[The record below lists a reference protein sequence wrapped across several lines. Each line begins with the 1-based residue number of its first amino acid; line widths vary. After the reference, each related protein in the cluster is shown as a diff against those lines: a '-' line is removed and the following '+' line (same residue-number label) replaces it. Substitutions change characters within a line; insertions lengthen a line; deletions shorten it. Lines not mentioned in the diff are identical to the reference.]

1 MPWVDVGQT
10 PVEGV
15 GVGGV
20 GWSETSRS
28 GSKTAHGDVCL
39 DPVKILLVEDS
50 RRLRQVLRAMIG
62 RLGDVDVIEAE
73 DVATARLA
81 LERVAIDAMILDVR
95 LSDRPTDRG
104 GFDLLRE
111 LRQAGR
117 ALPTI
122 VLTSSS
128 ELEDVREA
136 LRLGARDYLLKDE
149 LSAQVL
155 VPLLE
160 ELREPPPSRVRVTS
174 HNEVLGSS
182 PAMEH
187 LRQLIARVADTPS
200 TVLLRGETGAGKGL
214 VARALHRAS
223 RRAAEPFV
231 VVHCAAMPPTL
242 VESSLFGH
250 ERGAFTGADRRVRGH
265 LELAGGGT
273 LLLDEIAELPLEMQ
287 AKLLHVLDD
296 RSFRPLGAEREVA
309 LRARIVAATHVDL
322 LARVRQGL
330 FREDLYHRLSVVV
343 VAVPSLAARGDDV
356 RELVEAFAAAQP
368 RGLTFTREALE
379 WLRHRPWPGNVREL
393 HNVVERLAVLAEDPH
408 VDVPTLEALVPPTE
422 TTTDVGEA
430 VQTLLHL
437 PAPDGRSRLHIA
449 EEKLLTAAMLECDGN
464 KSAAARLLGVQ
475 RKAFQRRLDRLRRS
489 G

>member
-1 MPWVDVGQT
+1 MKV
-10 PVEGV
+10 
-15 GVGGV
+15 
-20 GWSETSRS
+20 
-28 GSKTAHGDVCL
+28 
-39 DPVKILLVEDS
+39 LLVEDS

-81 LERVAIDAMILDVR
+81 LERVAVDAMILDVR
-95 LSDRPTDRG
+95 LSDRPNDRG

-111 LRQAGR
+111 LRHAGR
-117 ALPTI
+117 VLPTI

-160 ELREPPPSRVRVTS
+160 ELREPPPSRVVRAATLG
-174 HNEVLGSS
+174 EVLGSS
-182 PAMEH
+182 PAMES
-187 LRQLIARVADTPS
+187 LRQLVLRVADTPS

-223 RRAAEPFV
+223 RRATEPFV

-265 LELAGGGT
+265 LELAAGGT
-273 LLLDEIAELPLEMQ
+273 LFLDEIAELPLEMQ

-296 RSFRPLGAEREVA
+296 RTFRPLGAEREVT

-322 LARVRQGL
+322 PARIRQGL

-343 VAVPSLAARGDDV
+343 VTVPSLAGRGEDI
-356 RELVEAFAAAQP
+356 RELAEAFAAAQP
-368 RGLTFTREALE
+368 RGLTFTPEALE

-393 HNVVERLAVLAEDPH
+393 HNVIERLAVLAEDPH
-408 VDVPTLEALVPPTE
+408 VDVATLEALVPPTE
-422 TTTDVGEA
+422 ITTHVGEA

-437 PAPDGRSRLHIA
+437 PAPDGRSRLHMA
-449 EEKLLTAAMLECDGN
+449 EEKLLAAAMLECDGN